1 MLAVGQR
8 MLILDEP
15 TLGQDRRTT
24 LALMDSLAALG
35 RQGVTILIITHDMRL
50 VGSYAQSAAV
60 LIDGRVAYVGPPH
73 ALFQDEKL
81 MRSAR
86 LA

>member
-1 MLAVGQR
+1 

-24 LALMDSLAALG
+24 LALMESLSALN

-50 VGSYAQSAAV
+50 VGSYAQTAAV
-60 LIDGRVAYVGPPH
+60 LLDGRIAFVGQPRV
-73 ALFQDEKL
+73 LFQNKAL
-81 MRSAR
+81 MHAAR